1 MMMSSET
8 LKVDFVTQEDVV
20 DVVRLLCLLNP
31 DLSPELAEERWLQA
45 MQESYQCVGAFV
57 EGKLVGICGVWT
69 LTRTYMGRS
78 FDLEHYI
85 VDEAFRGRDIGGA
98 IMNFIKAYGLTQGI
112 DKMELACYTFN
123 EKGLAF
129 YQRHG
134 FNWKRYSLMYNYD

>member
-8 LKVDFVTQEDVV
+8 LKVDFVTQDHVA

-57 EGKLVGICGVWT
+57 EGQLVGICGMWT

-85 VDEAFRGRDIGGA
+85 VDEAFRGRNIGGA
-98 IMNFIKAYGLTQGI
+98 IMDFIKA
-112 DKMELACYTFN
+112 
-123 EKGLAF
+123 
-129 YQRHG
+129 
-134 FNWKRYSLMYNYD
+134 